1 MTASLPNS
9 PNCRSSFSD
18 SPTPITRNRPCSNFR
33 AMTRAKSERTEW
45 MSRGNTP
52 ILYWLKQ
59 GAGKST
65 LPRHPCDTASSAM
78 FDFVV
83 YLLYRT
89 GSAIASALPLR
100 FLFAVGRFLGFWAW
114 LVSGKYRRLAE
125 RNVAIA
131 FANEKSP
138 RELHRLVRRHFQRLG
153 ANLLCSAKL
162 TRMSP
167 DKILQRVKIENI
179 ESMASRFRAGV
190 PVVLVLSHLG
200 TWELFAQLMPK
211 FVGYVRNASV
221 YQKLGNPFIDEHV
234 RRTRSQAG
242 LELFDR
248 QAGFESVVELL
259 RSGGGVGVLSDQH
272 AGDHGVWTPFFGK
285 LASTSPLPGLLAK
298 RTHAALIAAGVYT
311 TGPARWRMVF
321 TERFDQP
328 GASVATLT
336 SRINEIIEQQI
347 RVAPEDWFWVHNR
360 WKTPQP
366 NFLLAHYKRG
376 VHLPPGFSARDL
388 RPFRILIRS
397 SNWLGDA
404 VMSVPAVRAIKS
416 GRPDVHVTILAPEK
430 IAPIWKLVSEVDEIL
445 SLPNKSLVSAVRLIG
460 RQESFDVAILF
471 PNSLRVALEVW
482 RVPRKVGYRGHARGW
497 LLNQI
502 VREPRRPGP
511 PEHHATR
518 FLRIADDC
526 GADVD
531 LVGDAKQVL
540 SETSHVQDQ
549 KLLGLCPGAEYGPAK
564 RWLPERFAEAAVA
577 VSAQSKVKW
586 ILFGVDNDESIGE
599 TVARALGENC
609 INRIGQT
616 TLDQLIEELRRC
628 RLLLTNDTGTMHLAA
643 LLGVPVVAVFGSTEP
658 RLTRPLGDG
667 HSIVRHHVECSPC
680 FLRKCPIDFRCM
692 KAVTADEVARA
703 VLSMLGK

>member
-1 MTASLPNS
+1 
-9 PNCRSSFSD
+9 
-18 SPTPITRNRPCSNFR
+18 
-33 AMTRAKSERTEW
+33 
-45 MSRGNTP
+45 
-52 ILYWLKQ
+52 
-59 GAGKST
+59 
-65 LPRHPCDTASSAM
+65 M

-167 DKILQRVKIENI
+167 DKILQRIKIENI
-179 ESMASRFRAGV
+179 ESMDSRFRAGV

-248 QAGFESVVELL
+248 QAGFEPVVELL

-272 AGDHGVWTPFFGK
+272 AGDHGLWAPFLGR

-298 RTHAALIAAGVYT
+298 RTRAALIAAGVYT

-321 TERFDQP
+321 TDRFDQP
-328 GASVATLT
+328 GASVAALT
-336 SRINEIIEQQI
+336 SMINEVIEQQI

-366 NFLLAHYKRG
+366 NFLLARYKRG
-376 VHLPPGFSARDL
+376 VYLPPGISARDL
-388 RPFRILIRS
+388 KPFRILIRS

-404 VMSVPAVRAIKS
+404 AMNVPAVRAIKT
-416 GRPDVHVTILAPEK
+416 GRPDAHITVAVPSK
-430 IAPIWKLVSEVDEIL
+430 IASMWKLVPEVSEIIP
-445 SLPNKSLVSAVRLIG
+445 LPNKSLLATVRSIR
-460 RQESFDVAILF
+460 RQSRFDVVILF
-471 PNSLRVALEVW
+471 PNSLRAALETW
-482 RVPRKVGYRGHARGW
+482 LTGIPRRVGYRGHFRSW

-502 VREPRRPGP
+502 ICQRETPGP
-511 PEHHATR
+511 IEHQ
-518 FLRIADDC
+518 ADRYMRVAREL
-526 GADVD
+526 GASVPDNWREALPRVRD
-531 LVGDAKQVL
+531 ISDGSGTVPLGDDRVKLAL
-540 SETSHVQDQ
+540 S
-549 KLLGLCPGAEYGPAK
+549 PGAEYGSAK
-564 RWLPERFAEAAVA
+564 RWLPQRFAEVAAAVA
-577 VSAQSKVKW
+577 AKLSVQW
-586 ILFGVDNDESIGE
+586 ILLGTPKDVAVGEMIARTLGDSCVNRVGETTLEQLIGE
-599 TVARALGENC
+599 
-609 INRIGQT
+609 
-616 TLDQLIEELRRC
+616 LREC
-628 RLLLTNDTGTMHLAA
+628 RLLLTNDTGTMHLAS
-643 LLGVPVVAVFGSTEP
+643 LLGVPTVAIFGSTEP
-658 RLTRPLGDG
+658 RLTGPLGDR
-667 HSIVRHHVECSPC
+667 HIIVRHQVECSPC
-680 FLRKCPIDFRCM
+680 FLRECPIDFRCM
-692 KAVTADEVARA
+692 KAVSVDEAING
-703 VLSMLGK
+703 VLALLQRSAPSALA